1 MHALP
6 PTHSQ
11 RNTTQHNTTQDAL
24 QAFAAETGCSSF
36 PSWIKLR
43 VAASHTP
50 LPGSTES
57 RLTPTAAVAERACA
71 IVPRALF
78 QFCVFIGALM
88 HAIHLVLLSPHFPP
102 NSVGVFVVHR
112 VASAGDGGAAHG
124 RGTWSTEKKQV
135 LEQQRDIE
143 GGMKESDAR
152 GRVVA
157 LSFFDCL
164 RMHTHT

>member
-1 MHALP
+1 
-6 PTHSQ
+6 
-11 RNTTQHNTTQDAL
+11 
-24 QAFAAETGCSSF
+24 
-36 PSWIKLR
+36 
-43 VAASHTP
+43 
-50 LPGSTES
+50 
-57 RLTPTAAVAERACA
+57 
-71 IVPRALF
+71 
-78 QFCVFIGALM
+78 M